1 MTPHSASGRGPAD
14 PDRLVLLGVIRRPH
28 GVRGEASVEMLTD
41 DPSRL
46 SELDWVVLVSPRR
59 DALLPA
65 EIVSSRVHKGRALAL
80 FDLFK
85 TPEAVAEHRDWTV
98 EIPDSESRELE
109 ADEYFIHDLIG
120 LEVRDAAGRSLGRV
134 SEALESS
141 VQLLLRVERVSGG
154 SFEMPFAEAL
164 VRSVDLEAKLLVVE
178 LPAGLETLNDPEPPK
193 PKQRKRDGP

>member
-1 MTPHSASGRGPAD
+1 MPPHSAPGSGPAD

-46 SELDWVVLVSPRR
+46 SELESVFLVSPRR
-59 DALLPA
+59 DKILPA
-65 EIVSSRVHKGRALAL
+65 RILGCRVHKGRALAL

-85 TPEAVAEHRDWTV
+85 SPEEVSDYRDWSV
-98 EIPDSESRELE
+98 EIPESESRDLGE
-109 ADEYFIHDLIG
+109 DEYFIHDLIG
-120 LEVRDAAGRSLGRV
+120 LEVRDVTGRTIGTV

-141 VQLLLRVERVSGG
+141 VQLLLRVERASGG
-154 SFEMPFAEAL
+154 SFEMPFAAAL
-164 VRSVDLEAKLLVVE
+164 VRSVDPEAKLLVVD

-193 PKQRKRDGP
+193 PKQKKREAS

>member
-1 MTPHSASGRGPAD
+1 MTPHSAPGRGPAD

-46 SELDWVVLVSPRR
+46 SELDSVFLVSPRR
-59 DALLPA
+59 DEILPA
-65 EIVSSRVHKGRALAL
+65 KIIGCRVHKGRALAL

-98 EIPDSESRELE
+98 EIPEDESRELE

-120 LEVRDAAGRSLGRV
+120 LEVRDAAGRSIGRV

-164 VRSVDLEAKLLVVE
+164 VRSIDLEAKLLVVE

-193 PKQRKRDGP
+193 PKQRKRDGT